1 MASSWRKGT
10 KKQYAVYINKWKA
23 FCDKKCSN
31 YLYSDVQAILE
42 FLSDIFFDKGA
53 GYSVINLARSALSS
67 FVILRDTM
75 FTVGNHP
82 FIQRFMKGVFQLRPP
97 KPRYM
102 EMWDVNLVFNF
113 LRSWSPAHILDLKK
127 LTLKLC
133 VIIALISAQRI
144 QSLHYLSLDGM
155 VLRDNAVTFHLH
167 DLLKQSKPG
176 NYSHS
181 VKLQA
186 YPPDRRLCVVRY
198 LQEYISRT
206 RRIRASERYLFV
218 SYKKPYHRVS
228 SQTIARWI
236 KEVLEAAGI
245 DTEIYKAHS
254 TRAASTSAANKGNF
268 PVSKIL
274 AQAGWANER
283 TFRKYYNKPCP
294 AEKTF
299 VETIIKK

>member
-10 KKQYAVYINKWKA
+10 KKQYVTYINKWRT
-23 FCDKKCSN
+23 FCSRKRIN
-31 YLYSDVQAILE
+31 YLYTDIQAILE

-53 GYSVINLARSALSS
+53 SYSVINSARSALSS

-82 FIQRFMKGVFQLRPP
+82 FIQRFMKGIFQLRPP

-102 EMWDVNLVFNF
+102 ETWDVNVVFNF
-113 LRSWSPAHILDLKK
+113 LRSWSPAHVLDLKK

-144 QSLHYLSLDGM
+144 QSLHYLSMEGM
-155 VLRDNAVTFHLH
+155 VLRDSAVTFRFH

-176 NYSHS
+176 NHTHS

-198 LQEYISRT
+198 LREYIRRT
-206 RRIRASERYLFV
+206 HKIRAREQYLFV
-218 SYKKPYHRVS
+218 SYKKPHQRVT

-245 DTEIYKAHS
+245 DTQVFKAHS
-254 TRAASTSAANKGNF
+254 TRSASTSAANKGHF
-268 PVSKIL
+268 PVTKIL

-283 TFRKYYNKPCP
+283 TFRKYYNKPCQV
-294 AEKTF
+294 EKTF
-299 VETIIKK
+299 AETIIKQ